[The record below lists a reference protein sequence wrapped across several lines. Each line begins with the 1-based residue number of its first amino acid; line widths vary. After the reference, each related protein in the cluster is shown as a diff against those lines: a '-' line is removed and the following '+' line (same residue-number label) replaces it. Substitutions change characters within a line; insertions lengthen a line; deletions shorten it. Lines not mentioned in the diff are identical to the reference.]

1 MYSGLKKLKHMPVIK
16 YRYILI
22 IAAAILLSALLRLS
36 NVLTEQNAHIYPDY
50 PMADI
55 TDTLSK
61 GTLSEDDYNLLYH
74 QTGLGKA
81 AVDELRKKYPDYS
94 QRILQ
99 IQNNF
104 FKRINYVCEK
114 ISPITWEE
122 SVVDSSGA
130 CYTDGTVLAAIH
142 DGDILLTKSSHTFGW
157 RNGHAAL
164 IVDSANGYTL
174 ESIVLGTDSC
184 LEDISKWTNY
194 PNFIH
199 LRLKESTDELLNDV
213 AELAREKLCSVPY
226 DLTVGIFSPKYQKA
240 GNITKTYCSH
250 LVWEAFRLF
259 DYDLDSN
266 GGAIVTPRDIA
277 NSPKLEVVQIF
288 GVDPDNIWP

>member
-1 MYSGLKKLKHMPVIK
+1 MSLRIATNTHKC
-16 YRYILI
+16 RYII
-22 IAAAILLSALLRLS
+22 VIAAAVLLLSAFLWLS
-36 NVLTEQNAHIYPDY
+36 TVLTEPYAHIYPDY
-50 PMADI
+50 QKVDLTA
-55 TDTLSK
+55 TLSK
-61 GTLSEDDYNLLYH
+61 ASLSPDDYSLLYY
-74 QTGLGKA
+74 QTGLGSA
-81 AVDELRKKYPDYS
+81 AIDELRALYPDYS
-94 QRILQ
+94 QSIIQ
-99 IQNNF
+99 IQDNF
-104 FKRINYVCEK
+104 FKNIKIVCEK

-122 SVVDSSGA
+122 SVVDKSGS
-130 CYTDGTVLAAIH
+130 YVEGTVLATPH
-142 DGDILLTKSSHTFGW
+142 NGDILLTKCSHTFGW

-184 LEDISKWTNY
+184 LQDISKWTNY

-199 LRLKESTDELLNDV
+199 LRLKNSSQDVLNDV
-213 AELAREKLCSVPY
+213 VKLAMNKLASVPY
-226 DLTVGIFSPKYQKA
+226 DLTTGIFSPKYEKA
-240 GNITKTYCSH
+240 DNIRRTYCSH
-250 LVWEAFRLF
+250 LAWEAFRLF